1 MARSKKNTGFQRIIT
16 VVGVLIVVEVVYLGW
31 FGGGREPVSMR
42 DAINTAVAAKTELST
57 QRQAQLKIQLAL
69 GDFRAKNRRLPASL
83 NELVPVY
90 FDVVPLDPETNQ
102 PFPYRVDG
110 VRYYLGTEPTPAP
123 AGGAAPAGGGASVAP
138 GEQAE
143 LIASLD
149 GDNKKEGFIYDPTGK
164 RDPFRPFDFSPK
176 NNNKGA
182 TPLEKYNLGQLK
194 LTAVLEGF
202 DEPSA
207 IVENAAGKGFTVKKG
222 TKIGPNGGEVIEILK
237 DKLLILE
244 KSVDFTGQAK
254 TQTVELKLRTKDQE
268 QQNGSGQE

>member
-1 MARSKKNTGFQRIIT
+1 MARSKKTSGFQRIVT
-16 VVGVLIVVEVVYLGW
+16 VVGILIVAEVVYLTW
-31 FGGGREPVSMR
+31 FGGGRDPVSLR
-42 DAINTAVAAKTELST
+42 DAINTAVAAKTELSN

-69 GDFRAKNRRLPASL
+69 GDFRAKNRRLPATL

-90 FDVVPLDPETNQ
+90 FDVIPVDPESNQ

-110 VRYYLGTEPTPAP
+110 QRYFLGAEVPTPLP
-123 AGGAAPAGGGASVAP
+123 AGTAQAGQGASVAP

-143 LIASLD
+143 LIASLN
-149 GDNKKEGFIYDPTGK
+149 GEKKEGFIYDPTGK
-164 RDPFRPFDFSPK
+164 RDPFRSFDFSPP
-176 NNNKGA
+176 NNDKGA

-202 DEPSA
+202 EEPKA

-222 TKIGPNGGEVIEILK
+222 TKIGPNGGEVVEILK

-244 KSVDFTGQAK
+244 KTADFTGQIK
-254 TQTVELKLRTKDQE
+254 SQTVELKLRTKDQDD
-268 QQNGSGQE
+268 QNKGQ